1 MIEKGKIEKL
11 VNEFIKG
18 TNIFLVDVKVN
29 NANKIRVFADTKEGI
44 SIDECVELHRH
55 IEKHLDRNTEDYELQ
70 ISSPGINMPFSVIK
84 QYYKNEGKQV
94 EVIDKEGSRFT
105 GSLKNVT
112 DGGFELE
119 TEVKTRGKFK
129 EMKEISFN
137 FDEIKSTKELLK

>member
-29 NANKIRVFADTKEGI
+29 NANKIRVFADTKKGI